1 MTAAAPLAARRA
13 GNRPAAQTP
22 HNANTPPEPTL
33 ETHMLAII
41 GGTGIYELPGM
52 EIEEEIT
59 TPTPFGTPSGSV
71 IRGRLGGQPL
81 LFLARHGAGHRLLP
95 HEVNYRAN
103 IFALKRAGATQV
115 LGFSAVG
122 SLVQEIA
129 PGDFAMP
136 SQYFDW
142 TRGSRERSFFGKGVA
157 AHVSTAR
164 PVSGLM
170 IDWVAAQ
177 AAQLGMK
184 LHRDVTY
191 ACVEGPRLG
200 TRAESLF
207 MRQVGC
213 QLVGM
218 TNVPEVFL
226 AREAQLCYATVGIA
240 TDYDCWKE
248 DASEHV
254 TVASIF
260 ALYAEAVARARQ
272 LLGELLTQ
280 PLPAEEEDIRT
291 ALHYAVLTPDTALT
305 DEQREW
311 LAVLRR

>member
-1 MTAAAPLAARRA
+1 
-13 GNRPAAQTP
+13 
-22 HNANTPPEPTL
+22 
-33 ETHMLAII
+33 MLAVI

-52 EIEEEIT
+52 VIDEEIT
-59 TPTPFGTPSGSV
+59 ETTPFGTPSGV
-71 IRGRLGGQPL
+71 VTRGRLGEREL

-103 IFALKRAGATQV
+103 VFALKRAGATQI

-122 SLVQEIA
+122 SLAEEIE
-129 PGDFAMP
+129 PGDFAVP

-142 TRGSRERSFFGKGVA
+142 TRGRRESSFFGEGVA
-157 AHVSTAR
+157 AHVSTAT
-164 PVSGLM
+164 PVCANLV
-170 IDWVAAQ
+170 DWVARE
-177 AAQLGMK
+177 AAARNVK

-207 MRQVGC
+207 MRQAGC

-226 AREAQLCYATVGIA
+226 AREAQICYATIGIV
-240 TDYDCWKE
+240 TDYDCWME
-248 DASEHV
+248 DASKHV

-260 ALYAEAVARARQ
+260 ALYVEAVARARE
-272 LLGELLTQ
+272 LLGHLLATS
-280 PLPAEEEDIRT
+280 LPEEDPQIRT
-291 ALHYAVLTPDTALT
+291 SLQYSVLTPDEALS
-305 DEQREW
+305 DEQRDW